1 MWFGLRFTLRFGLRF
16 EVQEVLGNEITNSVD
31 PYLPKDWRSPASIS
45 MAHKMEKYLVQS
57 DVCSLINYMNWAHQ
71 NAKNIFKK

>member
-16 EVQEVLGNEITNSVD
+16 EVLGNEITNSVD